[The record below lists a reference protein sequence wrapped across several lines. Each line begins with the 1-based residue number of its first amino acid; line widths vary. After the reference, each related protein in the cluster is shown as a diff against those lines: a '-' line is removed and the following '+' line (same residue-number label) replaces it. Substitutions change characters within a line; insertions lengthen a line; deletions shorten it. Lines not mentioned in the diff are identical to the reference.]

1 MKLLDLKNNPK
12 QLRNTLIITGSIV
25 TGFSLTILSLGLI
38 GASVNKQNDAKTEVI
53 YKNVVQF
60 MNESPKTISDPIVDV
75 LSFTYSEKTRRLM
88 LSGVGNTS
96 IFDYDVSLNQ
106 QMSLSSVMEWLYKK
120 GYQNSSFVENT
131 SKVYS
136 PYNHKLKYPTCESI
150 TYLTYEGD
158 SINHVYYTSGT
169 FHVDNDFYS
178 FTDYVLDEEFT
189 IKNSELKFKVSKTNS
204 LAYNFFKLIMQ

>member
-96 IFDYDVSLNQ
+96 IFVYDVSLNQ
-106 QMSLSSVMEWLYKK
+106 QMSLSSVMEWFYKK

-136 PYNHKLKYPTCESI
+136 PYNH
-150 TYLTYEGD
+150 
-158 SINHVYYTSGT
+158 
-169 FHVDNDFYS
+169 
-178 FTDYVLDEEFT
+178 
-189 IKNSELKFKVSKTNS
+189 
-204 LAYNFFKLIMQ
+204 